1 MASKRSGAPGG
12 SAASGSNEPPTKKSF
27 LLSEP
32 INIGP
37 VSTEVW
43 LLFTIW
49 ATEISVFTVSS
60 K

>member
-37 VSTEVW
+37 VSTEV
-43 LLFTIW
+43 
-49 ATEISVFTVSS
+49 
-60 K
+60 